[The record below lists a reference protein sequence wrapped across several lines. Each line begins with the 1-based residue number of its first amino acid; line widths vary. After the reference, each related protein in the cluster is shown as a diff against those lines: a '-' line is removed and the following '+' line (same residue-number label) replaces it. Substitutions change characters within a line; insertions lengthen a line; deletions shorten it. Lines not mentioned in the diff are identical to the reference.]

1 VPAVPSA
8 ATRGDHSASGLGGE
22 HIGFMPFPN
31 QKESELLNS
40 KQAREAATALV
51 ATDVAI
57 TKKPF
62 LRYVTGSIT
71 NSSDHR
77 FSYLVVKI
85 ELLDENRRVV
95 GDVADAVLDFGPG
108 QIWNF
113 EAGIVSEE
121 AVAAAQVK
129 EIKGWL

>member
-1 VPAVPSA
+1 M
-8 ATRGDHSASGLGGE
+8 T
-22 HIGFMPFPN
+22 N
-31 QKESELLNS
+31 QKENKPPNS
-40 KQAREAATALV
+40 NQAREAVKALV
-51 ATDVAI
+51 ATNVAI
-57 TKKPF
+57 TQKPF

-77 FSYLVVKI
+77 FSYLVVRI
-85 ELLDENRRVV
+85 ELLDENRKVV

-113 EAGIVSEE
+113 EAGIVSDE